1 MTNVEAF
8 NKIKVLIDK
17 YVAPANKDALANATS
32 DTKFLADLK
41 INSARL
47 VDIILDME
55 TEFDI
60 TVSDDEA
67 ETIRTLGSAA
77 DLIAAKTN
85 G

>member
-1 MTNVEAF
+1 MTSSEAF
-8 NKIKVLIDK
+8 DQIKKLIDK
-17 YVAPANKDALANATS
+17 YVAPANKDTLASATR

-60 TVSDDEA
+60 TVSDEEA

-77 DLIAAKTN
+77 DLIELKKQ